1 MAFIYKITNLIN
13 GKMYV
18 GKTTKTIQQRFKEHC
33 QDSKKE
39 RLSHRPLYSDMKEY
53 GCENFSVE
61 LLEEDN
67 SNPEQ
72 KEIYW
77 IEKLNTKIPNG
88 YNIALGGNGKKLI
101 TNQEKEKIVK
111 LYKEGHSIQDIYKI
125 TNRTTDMIAIIL
137 KENNISIRETKEYTS
152 KTIGQYDED
161 GNLIAIYKNIG
172 LIEKELSGGNT
183 HGHISACAKGKRKK
197 AYGYYWKYIDN

>member
-53 GCENFSVE
+53 GCENFSIE

-101 TNQEKEKIVK
+101 TNQEKEEIVK
-111 LYKEGHSIQDIYKI
+111 LY
-125 TNRTTDMIAIIL
+125 
-137 KENNISIRETKEYTS
+137 
-152 KTIGQYDED
+152 
-161 GNLIAIYKNIG
+161 
-172 LIEKELSGGNT
+172 KELSGGNT